1 MVTNPNIIG
10 ILLLMLGDMFNYDE
24 TKDEICSLN
33 HFNTYYQKVKDS
45 LKSEYVTK
53 AIEKIVI
60 SVKNKLKYV
69 AQYNLMRVS
78 IFCFSEIV

>member
-1 MVTNPNIIG
+1 
-10 ILLLMLGDMFNYDE
+10 MLGDMFDYIETQDE
-24 TKDEICSLN
+24 MLCSLN

-60 SVKNKLKYV
+60 FVRNK
-69 AQYNLMRVS
+69 
-78 IFCFSEIV
+78 